1 MRIGV
6 DFITIVS
13 ESILMKKGSLMDSLN
28 LKCLIS
34 REEIDSA
41 VKRLAA
47 DIRQDFHDKN
57 PLVIGIL
64 KGSFVFLADLVRA
77 LDFPHEVEFVRLSSY
92 GSGSTSTGQITMIHD
107 LHVPI
112 EGRHVLVVEDIV
124 DTGNSVAFL
133 MNYLSGKNPAS
144 LKLCAL
150 TDKPSRRQVDVQ
162 IDYRGF
168 IVPNRFLVGYGLDYN
183 EKYRNLPDNCTL
195 REVGEEE

>member
-1 MRIGV
+1 
-6 DFITIVS
+6 
-13 ESILMKKGSLMDSLN
+13 MDSIN

-34 REEIDSA
+34 REEIDTA

-47 DIRQDFHDKN
+47 EIRQDYRGKN
-57 PLVIGIL
+57 PLVIGVL

-77 LDFPHEVEFVRLSSY
+77 FDFAHEIEFVRLSSY
-92 GSGSTSTGQITMIHD
+92 GSGRTTTGQITMIHD
-107 LHVPI
+107 LHVSI

-124 DTGNSVAFL
+124 DTGNSIEFL
-133 MNYLSGKNPAS
+133 MNYLSEKNPAS

-150 TDKPSRRQVDVQ
+150 TDKPSRRQVDVK

-168 IVPNRFLVGYGLDYN
+168 IVPNLFLVGYGLDFD
-183 EKYRNLPDNCTL
+183 EKYRNLPDICTL

>member
-1 MRIGV
+1 
-6 DFITIVS
+6 
-13 ESILMKKGSLMDSLN
+13 MDSSN

-47 DIRQDFHDKN
+47 DIKQDFHDKN

-64 KGSFVFLADLVRA
+64 KGSFVFLADLVRD
-77 LDFPHEVEFVRLSSY
+77 LDFPHEIEFVRLSSY
-92 GSGSTSTGQITMIHD
+92 GSGSTTAGQLTMIND
-107 LHVPI
+107 LHVSI

-133 MNYLSGKNPAS
+133 MKYLSGKKPAS

-150 TDKPSRRQVDVQ
+150 TDKPSRRQVDVK

-168 IVPNRFLVGYGLDYN
+168 IVPNLFLVGYGLDFD
-183 EKYRNLPDNCTL
+183 EKYRNLPDICTL
-195 REVGEEE
+195 QEIGEEE

>member
-1 MRIGV
+1 
-6 DFITIVS
+6 
-13 ESILMKKGSLMDSLN
+13 MDSSN
-28 LKCLIS
+28 LKCLIN

-47 DIRQDFHDKN
+47 EIRQDYRDKN
-57 PLVIGIL
+57 PLVIGVL

-77 LDFPHEVEFVRLSSY
+77 LEFPHEVEFVRLSSY
-92 GSGSTSTGQITMIHD
+92 GSSSTSTGQITMIHD
-107 LHVPI
+107 LHVSI

-124 DTGNSVAFL
+124 DTGNSIAFL
-133 MNYLSGKNPAS
+133 MKYLSEKNPAS

-150 TDKPSRRQVDVQ
+150 TDKPSRRQVEVK

-168 IVPNRFLVGYGLDYN
+168 IVPNLFLVGYGLDFD
-183 EKYRNLPDNCTL
+183 EKYRYLPDICTL

>member
-1 MRIGV
+1 
-6 DFITIVS
+6 
-13 ESILMKKGSLMDSLN
+13 MDSSN

-47 DIRQDFHDKN
+47 DIKQDFHDKN

-64 KGSFVFLADLVRA
+64 KGSFVFLADLVRD
-77 LDFPHEVEFVRLSSY
+77 LDFPHEIEFVRLSSY
-92 GSGSTSTGQITMIHD
+92 GSGSTTAGQLTMIHD
-107 LHVPI
+107 LHVSI

-133 MNYLSGKNPAS
+133 MKYLSGKKPAS

-150 TDKPSRRQVDVQ
+150 TDKPSRRQVDVK

-168 IVPNRFLVGYGLDYN
+168 IVPNLFLVGYGLDFD
-183 EKYRNLPDNCTL
+183 EKYRNLPDICIL
-195 REVGEEE
+195 QEGEGEE

>member
-1 MRIGV
+1 
-6 DFITIVS
+6 
-13 ESILMKKGSLMDSLN
+13 MDSLN

-133 MNYLSGKNPAS
+133 MNYLSEKNPAS

-183 EKYRNLPDNCTL
+183 EKYRNLPDICTL

>member
-1 MRIGV
+1 V
-6 DFITIVS
+6 DS
-13 ESILMKKGSLMDSLN
+13 SN

-34 REEIDSA
+34 REEIGSA

-47 DIRQDFHDKN
+47 DIRKDFHDKN
-57 PLVIGIL
+57 PLVIGVL

-92 GSGSTSTGQITMIHD
+92 GSGRMTAGQLTMIHD

-124 DTGNSVAFL
+124 DTGNSVSFL
-133 MNYLSGKNPAS
+133 MKYLSEKKPAS

-150 TDKPSRRQVDVQ
+150 TDKPSRRQVDVK

-168 IVPNRFLVGYGLDYN
+168 IVPNVFLVGYGLDYN
-183 EKYRNLPDNCTL
+183 EKYRHLPDICTL
-195 REVGEEE
+195 QEVGEEEEWIS